1 MKKFLVALF
10 ACSVPLLAQHR
21 PAPPSSAC
29 GNLRVSLAVDL
40 DNSTHRI
47 PAPEPGKAHII
58 FIEET
63 GETTNWGYPTARI
76 GIDGTWVGANKK
88 NSYFSAQVNP
98 GEHHLCLAVQSAF
111 SRFAPQVIE
120 LAHLNAEA
128 GKTYYYR
135 SRIIDSEH
143 GPEYLVFDPV
153 DSDEAKYLIAS
164 YPQSTSRPKK

>member
-1 MKKFLVALF
+1 MKKIAALF
-10 ACSVPLLAQHR
+10 LCCVPLLAADR

-29 GNLRVSLAVDL
+29 GSLHVSLAVDL
-40 DNSTHRI
+40 DHSTHSI
-47 PAPEPGKAHII
+47 AAPEGGKARIF

-63 GETTNWGYPTARI
+63 GQTTNWGYPTTRI
-76 GIDGTWVGANKK
+76 GIDGSWVGANKK
-88 NSYFSAQVNP
+88 NSYFSVSLNP

-111 SRFAPQVIE
+111 ARFSPQIID

-143 GPEYLVFDPV
+143 GPQYLIFDPV

-164 YPQSTSRPKK
+164 YPLSKSHPKP